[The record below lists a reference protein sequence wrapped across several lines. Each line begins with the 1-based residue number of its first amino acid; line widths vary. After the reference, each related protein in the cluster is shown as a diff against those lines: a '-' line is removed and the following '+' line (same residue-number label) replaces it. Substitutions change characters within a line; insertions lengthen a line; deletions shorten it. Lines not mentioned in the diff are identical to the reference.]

1 MQNYRLALETAAR
14 HALEYIA
21 GLNQRP
27 VAATAGHSLLLER
40 LNQPLADD
48 GVTAGRVIDELV
60 QAVDGGIVG
69 SAGGRF
75 FAGVIGGAL
84 PSAVA
89 ADWLTAAWD
98 QNAVLHWCGPAAA
111 VVEQITGE
119 WLKQI
124 LGLPAEASFAF
135 VGGCQMAHLLCL
147 AAARH
152 ALLQRSGWN
161 VEERGSWNAP
171 RMRLISGDHRHGAFE
186 RAVRLLGFGSANV
199 G

>member
-1 MQNYRLALETAAR
+1 MQNYRLALDTAAR
-14 HALEYIA
+14 HALAYLA
-21 GLNQRP
+21 GLNQRS
-27 VAATAGHSLLLER
+27 VAGTAGRALLLER
-40 LNQPLADD
+40 LNQPLAED
-48 GVTAGRVIDELV
+48 GVAPGRVVDELV

-98 QNAVLHWCGPAAA
+98 QNGVLYWCSPAAS
-111 VVEQITGE
+111 VVEEITGE

-147 AAARH
+147 
-152 ALLQRSGWN
+152 
-161 VEERGSWNAP
+161 
-171 RMRLISGDHRHGAFE
+171 
-186 RAVRLLGFGSANV
+186 
-199 G
+199 